1 MKKIVLILILFTLA
15 AGAFAETQLFL
26 DVHYSLLGEL
36 AGPGITMGFG
46 KEKFDILTSFDF
58 WIERDSDGSAKTTT
72 ISFWH
77 GLYVGIAPKA
87 AVSEKLTL
95 SLPILFKFYR
105 HAEITK
111 KDDPGGK
118 ETVGQNHL
126 RLDAGARAYYA
137 VNQRWSVYAGF
148 QMNLIEVAGANKTKR
163 SGSYGD
169 ETFDDDKFG
178 LYSFKDGSIDLGV
191 KFNF

>member
-1 MKKIVLILILFTLA
+1 MKKISLVLVLFILA
-15 AGAFAETQLFL
+15 AVAFAETQLFL

-46 KEKFDILTSFDF
+46 KEKFDILTSFDL
-58 WIERDSDGSAKTTT
+58 WVERDYSGSTETTT

-105 HAEITK
+105 HAYIEK
-111 KDDPGGK
+111 EDNPGGK
-118 ETVGQNHL
+118 KTEGQNHL

-148 QMNLIEVAGANKTKR
+148 QMNIIEVAGANKTKL
-163 SGSYGD
+163 SGSFTDDTY
-169 ETFDDDKFG
+169 DDDTFG
-178 LYSFKDGSIDLGV
+178 LSSFRDGSIDLGV